1 MMITCIVAS
10 VSNGILLALS
20 PTQRWQSAGRFNNNW
35 ITEGWFITTSLV
47 VMTFLTLLLLI
58 LLLYRSVQEKK
69 AANIL
74 LAKSAEKRGLSI
86 GEFKTLLD
94 IANSSGLSYK
104 AAVFTMED
112 AFERGVNRFLKSF
125 TKGAAPAQ
133 VEQLKSRID
142 FLREKLGFQN
152 PISP

>member
-1 MMITCIVAS
+1 MMITCVIAS

-20 PTQRWQSAGRFNNNW
+20 PVQRWQSAGRFDSNW
-35 ITEGWFITTSLV
+35 ITESWFITTALV

-58 LLLYRSVQEKK
+58 SLLYRSVQEKK
-69 AANIL
+69 TANIL
-74 LAKSAEKRGLSI
+74 LAKNAEKRGLSI

-112 AFERGVNRFLKSF
+112 AFERGVNRLLKSF

-133 VEQLKSRID
+133 VERLKSRIN

-152 PISP
+152 PILP

>member
-1 MMITCIVAS
+1 MITCVIES
-10 VSNGILLALS
+10 VSNGISLALS
-20 PTQRWQSAGRFNNNW
+20 PTQRWRSAGRFDSNW
-35 ITEGWFITTSLV
+35 MTESWFITTALV
-47 VMTFLTLLLLI
+47 VMTFLTLLLLV

-94 IANSSGLSYK
+94 IANSCGLSYK

-112 AFERGVNRFLKSF
+112 AFERGVNRLLKSF
-125 TKGAAPAQ
+125 TSRAAPAQ
-133 VEQLKSRID
+133 IEQLKSRIE
-142 FLREKLGFQN
+142 FLRKKLGFQN